1 MNPPINNIS
10 LFKKNFFFLR
20 FFWGGGVAIH
30 VGYEERTLQEKNI
43 TGVSGYI
50 YFFSFMIA
58 TFLIS
63 PHESSQIAFYCLYYI
78 FLVTKLLN

>member
-1 MNPPINNIS
+1 MRV
-10 LFKKNFFFLR
+10 FWVFFG
-20 FFWGGGVAIH
+20 GGGVAIH

-50 YFFSFMIA
+50 FFSFMIA